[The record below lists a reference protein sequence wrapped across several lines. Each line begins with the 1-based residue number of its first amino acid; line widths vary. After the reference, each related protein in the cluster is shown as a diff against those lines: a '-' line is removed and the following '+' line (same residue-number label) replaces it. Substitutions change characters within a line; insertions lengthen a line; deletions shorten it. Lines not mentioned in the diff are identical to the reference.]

1 MGGCTHT
8 LNPVPM
14 PPQHFIRCQACG
26 LPHPSDTERCP
37 VHGTPI
43 VRTPSVL
50 PPPSARAPSSRE
62 AAWQVEVAPLP
73 PPDFD
78 PEQPRATK
86 DAPLVGRL
94 LHDRYRILGVIAKGG
109 MGMVYDA
116 IHIGLRRRVAIKTLR
131 VQFAHSKS
139 AIARFHN
146 EAAVAGRF
154 GHPNIVEVYDLGVL
168 EDGTP
173 YLVMERL
180 EGETI
185 TERLSR
191 ERPMPVSVAVD
202 VTVQVLS
209 ALIVTHAEGIIHRDL
224 KPDNL
229 CLIGGER
236 GPLTVK
242 VLDFGVAEAFTP
254 GPASASGGT
263 TQHAPGSY
271 VVAGTPAFM
280 APEQAQGV
288 RDLDAR
294 ADLYSVGMLLY
305 VMLTGQLPFK
315 APTPAALLAEI
326 QRVKLVR
333 PRMLRPEVPHALDNA
348 TMRAL
353 SLDREERFPDASSMR
368 DALEQVQI
376 DTALGLGTP
385 SMPEEGT
392 DPVDPDSEKVEY
404 FQRKSVLPPPM
415 ES

>member
-1 MGGCTHT
+1 
-8 LNPVPM
+8 M

-37 VHGTPI
+37 VHGTAL
-43 VRTPSVL
+43 TPSIA
-50 PPPSARAPSSRE
+50 PPSSTRVPPTSRGE
-62 AAWQVEVAPLP
+62 SGWPVDGPLP
-73 PPDFD
+73 PDIDPD
-78 PEQPRATK
+78 QPRPTK
-86 DAPLVGRL
+86 EAPLVGRL

-131 VQFAHSKS
+131 GQYAQSKT

-168 EDGTP
+168 DDGTP

-185 TERLSR
+185 TERLAR
-191 ERPMPVSVAVD
+191 ERPMPIPVVLDVA
-202 VTVQVLS
+202 VQVLS
-209 ALIVTHAEGIIHRDL
+209 ALVVTHTEGILHRDL
-224 KPDNL
+224 KPDNI
-229 CLIGGER
+229 CLVGGDR

-242 VLDFGVAEAFTP
+242 VLDFGVAEAFNTGVAP
-254 GPASASGGT
+254 SILVSMAAAGS
-263 TQHAPGSY
+263 HAI
-271 VVAGTPAFM
+271 AGTPAFM

-315 APTPAALLAEI
+315 APTAAALLAEI
-326 QRVKLVR
+326 QRVKPIR
-333 PRMLRPEVPHALDNA
+333 PRMLRPEVPHSLDVA

-353 SLDREERFPDASSMR
+353 ALDREERFPSAASMM

-376 DTALGLGTP
+376 EAAIGGNAP
-385 SMPEEGT
+385 AEPEAE
-392 DPVDPDSEKVEY
+392 PVDPDSEKVEY
-404 FQRKSVLPPPM
+404 FYRKSVLPPPM
-415 ES
+415 EE

>member
-1 MGGCTHT
+1 
-8 LNPVPM
+8 
-14 PPQHFIRCQACG
+14 
-26 LPHPSDTERCP
+26 
-37 VHGTPI
+37 VHGTPL
-43 VRTPSVL
+43 VRTPSNA
-50 PPPSARAPSSRE
+50 PPPSMRVPSSMRE
-62 AAWQVEVAPLP
+62 SVWPVDSSPIP
-73 PPDFD
+73 NDFD
-78 PEQPRATK
+78 QDQEQPRATK

-185 TERLSR
+185 TERLMR
-191 ERPMPVSVAVD
+191 ERPMPVQVALD
-202 VTVQVLS
+202 VAVQVLS

-229 CLIGGER
+229 CLVGGER
-236 GPLTVK
+236 GDRGDRAPLTVK
-242 VLDFGVAEAFTP
+242 VLDFGVAEAFNT
-254 GPASASGGT
+254 GSA
-263 TQHAPGSY
+263 HAYIMAPNAPGSY

-280 APEQAQGV
+280 APEQAQGI

-315 APTPAALLAEI
+315 APTPAALLLEM

-353 SLDREERFPDASSMR
+353 SLDRDERFPDATSMR

-376 DTALGLGTP
+376 DAALGLATP
-385 SMPEEGT
+385 SLPEEGT
-392 DPVDPDSEKVEY
+392 DPVDPESEKVEY
-404 FQRKSVLPPPM
+404 FVRKSVLPPPM
-415 ES
+415 GH

>member
-1 MGGCTHT
+1 M
-8 LNPVPM
+8 
-14 PPQHFIRCQACG
+14 
-26 LPHPSDTERCP
+26 
-37 VHGTPI
+37 HGTAL
-43 VRTPSVL
+43 TPSVA
-50 PPPSARAPSSRE
+50 PPSSTRVPPSRGESV
-62 AAWQVEVAPLP
+62 WPVDGPLGADSD
-73 PPDFD
+73 PD
-78 PEQPRATK
+78 QPRPTK
-86 DAPLVGRL
+86 EAPLVGRL

-109 MGMVYDA
+109 MGMVYDG

-131 VQFAHSKS
+131 GQYAHSKT

-185 TERLSR
+185 TERLAR
-191 ERPMPVSVAVD
+191 ERPMPISVVLD
-202 VTVQVLS
+202 VAVQVLS
-209 ALIVTHAEGIIHRDL
+209 ALVVTHAEGILHRDL
-224 KPDNL
+224 KPDNI
-229 CLIGGER
+229 CLVGGDR

-242 VLDFGVAEAFTP
+242 VLDFGVAEAFNTGS
-254 GPASASGGT
+254 GPSILVSTGAAGS
-263 TQHAPGSY
+263 HA
-271 VVAGTPAFM
+271 VAGTPAFM

-315 APTPAALLAEI
+315 APTPAALLTEI
-326 QRVKLVR
+326 QRVKPIR
-333 PRMLRPEVPHALDNA
+333 PRMLRPEVPHSLDVA

-353 SLDREERFPDASSMR
+353 ALDREERFSSAASML

-376 DTALGLGTP
+376 EAAIGGP
-385 SMPEEGT
+385 PPAEPAE
-392 DPVDPDSEKVEY
+392 PVDPDSEKVEY
-404 FQRKSVLPPPM
+404 FYRKSVLPPPM
-415 ES
+415 EE

>member
-1 MGGCTHT
+1 
-8 LNPVPM
+8 M

-43 VRTPSVL
+43 VRTPSVI
-50 PPPSARAPSSRE
+50 PPPSTKAPSSRGESGWPLE
-62 AAWQVEVAPLP
+62 AP
-73 PPDFD
+73 PIPAEFD
-78 PEQPRATK
+78 LEQPRPTK

-185 TERLSR
+185 TERLAR
-191 ERPMPVSVAVD
+191 ERPMPVTVSLDVA
-202 VTVQVLS
+202 VQVLS

-229 CLIGGER
+229 CLTGGDR

-242 VLDFGVAEAFTP
+242 VLDFGVAEAFNTGSAHPPHVLTAGTP
-254 GPASASGGT
+254 GA
-263 TQHAPGSY
+263 Y

-280 APEQAQGV
+280 APEQAQGI

-294 ADLYSVGMLLY
+294 ADIYSVGMLLY

-315 APTPAALLAEI
+315 ASTPAALLTEM

-353 SLDREERFPDASSMR
+353 SLDREERFPDATSMR

-376 DTALGLGTP
+376 DAALGVAAP
-385 SMPEEGT
+385 IPPDEVAE
-392 DPVDPDSEKVEY
+392 PVDPESEKVEY
-404 FQRKSVLPPPM
+404 FVRKSVLPPPM
-415 ES
+415 EE

>member
-1 MGGCTHT
+1 M
-8 LNPVPM
+8 
-14 PPQHFIRCQACG
+14 
-26 LPHPSDTERCP
+26 
-37 VHGTPI
+37 HGTPV
-43 VRTPSVL
+43 VRTPSVG
-50 PPPSARAPSSRE
+50 PPSSTRVPSSRGE
-62 AAWQVEVAPLP
+62 SVWPLEGPLP
-73 PPDFD
+73 PEID
-78 PEQPRATK
+78 PENPRPTK

-131 VQFAHSKS
+131 VQYAHSKT

-168 EDGTP
+168 DDGTP

-185 TERLSR
+185 TERLAR
-191 ERPMPVSVAVD
+191 ERPMPIPVALD
-202 VTVQVLS
+202 VAVQVLS
-209 ALIVTHAEGIIHRDL
+209 ALIVTHAEGILHRDL
-224 KPDNL
+224 KPDNI
-229 CLIGGER
+229 CLVGGER

-242 VLDFGVAEAFTP
+242 VLDFGVAEGFNTGTSMLP
-254 GPASASGGT
+254 LLQPTGGGAA
-263 TQHAPGSY
+263 H
-271 VVAGTPAFM
+271 VAGTPAFM

-315 APTPAALLAEI
+315 APTPQALLAEI
-326 QRVKLVR
+326 QRVKLIR
-333 PRMLRPEVPHALDNA
+333 PRMLRPEVPHALDVI

-353 SLDREERFPDASSMR
+353 ALDRDERFPNAASML

-376 DTALGLGTP
+376 EIALGASVP
-385 SMPEEGT
+385 AEPPAE
-392 DPVDPDSEKVEY
+392 PPADPDSERVEY
-404 FQRKSVLPPPM
+404 FVRKSVLPPPM
-415 ES
+415 EE